1 MAWSV
6 LFLAGCFEVAWA
18 VALRYSEGFSRLWPS
33 IIFGV
38 TAWLSFALLSQALKS
53 IPMGTAYA
61 VWTGIGAVGVAIF
74 GIFAFSESASLP
86 RLLCIA
92 LIVIGILGL
101 RFTEGGSPL

>member
-1 MAWSV
+1 MAWAV

-18 VALRYSEGFSRLWPS
+18 VALKYSEGFTRLWPS

-38 TAWLSFALLSQALKS
+38 AAWLSFAMLSESLKS

-61 VWTGIGAVGVAIF
+61 VWTGVGAVGVAIF
-74 GIFAFSESASLP
+74 GIFAFGESASLP

-92 LIVIGILGL
+92 LIITGILGL
-101 RFTEGGSPL
+101 RFTQSGGTL